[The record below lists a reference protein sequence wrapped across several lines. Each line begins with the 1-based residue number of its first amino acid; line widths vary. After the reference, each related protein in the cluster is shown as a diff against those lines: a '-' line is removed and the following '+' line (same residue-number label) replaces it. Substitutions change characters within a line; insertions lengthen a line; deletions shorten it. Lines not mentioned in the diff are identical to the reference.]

1 MSNSKTIDDGGSA
14 FPIVAMETN
23 EHGIVFPF
31 ITPGLSVRD
40 WFASQALAGMS
51 GVWLEQERDGVSA
64 KEQVSGINAMA
75 KYSYFIAD
83 AMIAA
88 RKAGAA

>member
-14 FPIVAMETN
+14 FPIVATETN

-31 ITPGLSVRD
+31 ITPGLSMRD
-40 WFASQALAGMS
+40 WFAGQALSNQYA
-51 GVWLEQERDGVSA
+51 QHDGDPNKVA
-64 KEQVSGINAMA
+64 EWA
-75 KYSYFIAD
+75 YHIAD